1 MTDVRN
7 QISSIKGA
15 LMDPVK
21 FTCRCQNAS
30 SKWLEM
36 APTDMHNYRV
46 ECGSCGK
53 FIKWGSKDELEH
65 RVKVYDK
72 ITVIPYE
79 DRVQEPRRTI
89 DDFLA

>member
-1 MTDVRN
+1 M
-7 QISSIKGA
+7 
-15 LMDPVK
+15 MEPVK

-53 FIKWGSKDELEH
+53 FIKWGSKDELH
-65 RVKVYDK
+65 YRVKARNE

-79 DRVQEPRRTI
+79 DQITEPRRSI
-89 DDFLA
+89 DDFLE

>member
-1 MTDVRN
+1 
-7 QISSIKGA
+7 
-15 LMDPVK
+15 MDPVK
-21 FTCRCQNAS
+21 FNCQCQNAS
-30 SKWLEM
+30 SRWYEEG
-36 APTDMHNYRV
+36 PNSMHSYRV
-46 ECGSCGK
+46 ECDRCGK

-79 DRVQEPRRTI
+79 DRVEKPRRTI

>member
-1 MTDVRN
+1 M
-7 QISSIKGA
+7 
-15 LMDPVK
+15 MDPVK

-53 FIKWGSKDELEH
+53 FIKWGAESELEG
-65 RVKVYDK
+65 RVKAHDAVSSVGVFIWWPRVMPYIVSR
-72 ITVIPYE
+72 ITVGLK
-79 DRVQEPRRTI
+79 V
-89 DDFLA
+89 